1 MSQRAISVENLLKMK
16 FKVMDFTGVWLSA
29 FGKPERTGSWL
40 IWGHSGNGKTSF
52 ALQLAKYLTRFGKVA
67 YDSLEEGARLS
78 MQRALQDINMK
89 EVKDKIILLDREPIN
104 ELVERLKR
112 RKSPDIVIIDSLQY
126 TGMSL
131 PEYKKLKSMFADKL
145 FIFISHAEG
154 MSPSGRTA
162 KSILYDADVKIR
174 IEGYRAIL
182 VSRAGNTQNYFTIWH
197 DGAIQYWGE

>member
-78 MQRALQDINMK
+78 MQRALLDINMK
-89 EVKDKIILLDREPIN
+89 EVKDKIILLDREPVN

-182 VSRAGNTQNYFTIWH
+182 VSRAGNTKNYFTIWN
-197 DGAIQYWGE
+197 DGATQYWGE